1 MATSIHSTITGP
13 GATLADD
20 TPAVIV
26 RQRLESLDVFRGLTI
41 AGMILVNNPGTDSA
55 FYWPLGHADELMSA
69 HPTGWY
75 PGKWWVEANGWTPT
89 DLIFPFFLFI
99 AGASMVLSFAAR
111 RARGDSRRVLM
122 KHVARR
128 SALILLIGYAIR
140 ILPYVDFSH
149 MRYPGVL
156 QRIALVY
163 LCASVITLWT
173 ERRGRVLWIA
183 GLLAGYYAV
192 MRFVPVPG
200 CDHAAWMTQHW
211 GLQQARFWLVGAE
224 HCSLAGWVD
233 RKIMLGHLYRPDF
246 DPEGLLSTFPAIAT
260 TLLGTLT
267 GEFLRGASLQRA
279 KSGLAGDPT
288 TSLSQKLRGLA
299 LAGVAGVAAG
309 YAWHPWFPISK
320 PLWTS
325 SYVLFTAGA
334 ACLLLALCW
343 WLIEIR
349 GRRAWARPFLWLGS
363 NAILAYALSTFV
375 GKLGSI
381 IDVPDGKHA
390 IAVQTWIYNHWFAPL
405 AQARNASL
413 AFALCYVAL
422 WTLVAWA
429 LYRKKI
435 FVKV

>member
-1 MATSIHSTITGP
+1 MATSTDITINRKSTSIGVAP
-13 GATLADD
+13 AT
-20 TPAVIV
+20 IG
-26 RQRLESLDVFRGLTI
+26 RLESLDVFRGLTI
-41 AGMILVNNPGTDSA
+41 AGMILVNDPGSDNS
-55 FYWPLGHADELMSA
+55 YWPLGHADELMTA
-69 HPTGWY
+69 HPSGWY

-99 AGASMVLSFAAR
+99 VGASMVLSFAAR
-111 RARGDSRRVLM
+111 RARGDSRQSLM

-128 SALILLIGYAIR
+128 SALILAIGYAIR
-140 ILPYVDFSH
+140 ILPYFHFAH

-156 QRIALVY
+156 QRIAVVY
-163 LCASVITLWT
+163 LFASVITLWT
-173 ERRGRVLWIA
+173 STRGRILWIA
-183 GLLAGYYAV
+183 ALLAGYYAV

-200 CDHAAWMTQHW
+200 CDHAAWMTQS
-211 GLQQARFWLVGAE
+211 
-224 HCSLAGWVD
+224 CSLAGWLD
-233 RKIMLGHLYRPDF
+233 RKLMLGHLYRRDF

-267 GEFLRGASLQRA
+267 GEFLRGTSPQQA
-279 KSGLAGDPT
+279 KIGLAGGPT
-288 TSLSQKLRGLA
+288 ASLSRKLRGLA

-309 YAWHPWFPISK
+309 YAWHLSFPISK

-343 WLIEIR
+343 WLIDMR
-349 GRRAWARPFLWLGS
+349 GWRLWSRPFLWLGS

-375 GKLGSI
+375 AKLGSI
-381 IDVPDGKHA
+381 IKVSDGLRTTE
-390 IAVQTWIYNHWFAPL
+390 IQTWIFNHWFAPL
-405 AQARNASL
+405 AQPKNASL

-422 WTLVAWA
+422 WTLLAWA

>member
-1 MATSIHSTITGP
+1 MATHTTTNPAPTS
-13 GATLADD
+13 ATD
-20 TPAVIV
+20 TPSTG
-26 RQRLESLDVFRGLTI
+26 RLRLESLDVFRGLTI
-41 AGMILVNNPGTDSA
+41 AGMILVNDPGSDAS
-55 FYWPLGHADELMSA
+55 YWPLNHADELMTS
-69 HPTGWY
+69 HPSGWY

-99 AGASMVLSFAAR
+99 VGASMVLSFAAR
-111 RARGDSRRVLM
+111 QARGDSRPLLM
-122 KHVARR
+122 RHVARR

-140 ILPYVDFSH
+140 ILPLFNFAH

-156 QRIALVY
+156 QRIAVAY
-163 LCASVITLWT
+163 LFASVITLWT
-173 ERRGRVLWIA
+173 STRGRVLWIA

-192 MRFVPVPG
+192 TRFVPVPG
-200 CDHAAWMTQHW
+200 CDHAAWFTQHW
-211 GLQQARFWLVGAE
+211 GSQQAGSWLVGAE
-224 HCSLAGWVD
+224 NCSLAGWLD
-233 RKIMLGHLYRPDF
+233 RKLMLGHLYRRDF

-267 GEFLRGASLQRA
+267 GEFLRGAPPQQA
-279 KSGLAGDPT
+279 KSGLAGDPAA
-288 TSLSQKLRGLA
+288 SLRHKLLGLV
-299 LAGVAGVAAG
+299 LAGIAGVVAG

-343 WLIEIR
+343 WLIEMR
-349 GRRAWARPFLWLGS
+349 GWRLWSRPFLWLGS
-363 NAILAYALSTFV
+363 NAILAYALSTFLA
-375 GKLGSI
+375 KLGSI
-381 IDVPDGKHA
+381 IKVPDGSHTTE
-390 IAVQTWIYNHWFAPL
+390 VQTWIYNHWFAPL
-405 AQARNASL
+405 AQPKNASL

-429 LYRKKI
+429 LHRKKI

>member
-1 MATSIHSTITGP
+1 MATSINTTTAEPKALGVP
-13 GATLADD
+13 PAT
-20 TPAVIV
+20 TV
-26 RQRLESLDVFRGLTI
+26 RPRLESLDVFRGLTI
-41 AGMILVNNPGTDSA
+41 AAMILVNNPGSVA
-55 FYWPLGHADELMSA
+55 YWPLDHADELMTA
-69 HPTGWY
+69 HPSGWY
-75 PGKWWVEANGWTPT
+75 PGKWWVDANGWTPT

-99 AGASMVLSFAAR
+99 VGASMVLSFAAR
-111 RARGDSRRVLM
+111 RARGDSRQTLM

-163 LCASVITLWT
+163 LLAAPIALWT
-173 ERRGRVLWIA
+173 STRGRIILIA

-192 MRFVPVPG
+192 MRFVQVPG
-200 CDHAAWMTQHW
+200 CDPAMWMTQ
-211 GLQQARFWLVGAE
+211 
-224 HCSLAGWVD
+224 HCSLAGFID
-233 RKIMLGHLYRPDF
+233 RKLMFGHLYRRDF
-246 DPEGLLSTFPAIAT
+246 DPEGLLSTLPAIAT
-260 TLLGTLT
+260 ALLGTLI
-267 GEFLRGASLQRA
+267 GEFLRGAA
-279 KSGLAGDPT
+279 T
-288 TSLSQKLRGLA
+288 MSQKLRGL
-299 LAGVAGVAAG
+299 LIAGVGGMAAG

-343 WLIEIR
+343 WLIEMR
-349 GRRAWARPFLWLGS
+349 GWRMWSRPFLWLGS

-381 IDVPDGKHA
+381 IKVPDGGHA
-390 IAVQTWIYNHWFAPL
+390 IAVQTWIYEHWFAPL
-405 AQARNASL
+405 VQEKNASL
-413 AFALCYVAL
+413 AFAICYLAL
-422 WTLVAWA
+422 WTLVAWG

-435 FVKV
+435 FIKV

>member
-1 MATSIHSTITGP
+1 MATSTDSTITK
-13 GATLADD
+13 A
-20 TPAVIV
+20 PAALSRDVSPV
-26 RQRLESLDVFRGLTI
+26 GKPRRLESLDVFRGLTI
-41 AGMILVNNPGTDSA
+41 AGMILVNDPGSDS
-55 FYWPLGHADELMSA
+55 FYWPLGHADELASA

-75 PGKWWVEANGWTPT
+75 AGKAWVEANGWTPT

-99 AGASMVLSFAAR
+99 VGVSMVMSFAAR
-111 RARGDSRRVLM
+111 RERGDSRGTLM

-140 ILPYVDFSH
+140 IQPFFDFSN

-173 ERRGRVLWIA
+173 ATRGRTIWIA

-192 MRFVPVPG
+192 MRLVPVPG
-200 CDHAAWMTQHW
+200 CDHAAWMTQH
-211 GLQQARFWLVGAE
+211 
-224 HCSLAGWVD
+224 CSVAGWLD
-233 RKIMLGHLYRPDF
+233 RTLMHGHLYRRDF
-246 DPEGLLSTFPAIAT
+246 DPEGLLSTLPAIAT
-260 TLLGTLT
+260 TLLGVLC
-267 GEFLRGASLQRA
+267 GEFLRGAS
-279 KSGLAGDPT
+279 
-288 TSLSQKLRGLA
+288 SLLHKLRVLA
-299 LAGVAGVAAG
+299 IAGVVGVVAG

-334 ACLLLALCW
+334 ACLTLALCW

-349 GRRAWARPFLWLGS
+349 GWHAWAKPFLWLGA
-363 NAILAYALSTFV
+363 NAILSYALSTFV
-375 GKLGSI
+375 AKDWTI
-381 IDVPDGKHA
+381 IKVHDGTQA
-390 IAVQTWIYNHWFAPL
+390 IDLQTWIFNHWFAPL
-405 AQARNASL
+405 AQPRNASL
-413 AFALCYVAL
+413 AFALCYVVL

>member
-1 MATSIHSTITGP
+1 MATSVHNSTTDPKILGASPATTG
-13 GATLADD
+13 
-20 TPAVIV
+20 

-41 AGMILVNNPGTDSA
+41 AGMILVNNPGAAS
-55 FYWPLGHADELMSA
+55 YWPLDHADELMTANPS
-69 HPTGWY
+69 GWY
-75 PGKWWVEANGWTPT
+75 PGKWWIDANGWTPT

-99 AGASMVLSFAAR
+99 VGASMVLSFAAR
-111 RARGDSRRVLM
+111 RARGDSRQTLM
-122 KHVARR
+122 QHVARR

-156 QRIALVY
+156 QRIAVVY
-163 LCASVITLWT
+163 LCASVIALWT
-173 ERRGRVLWIA
+173 SSRGRILWIA
-183 GLLAGYYAV
+183 GLLVGYYAL
-192 MRFVPVPG
+192 MRLVPVPG
-200 CDHAAWMTQHW
+200 CDHAAWMTQH
-211 GLQQARFWLVGAE
+211 
-224 HCSLAGWVD
+224 CSLAGFVD
-233 RKIMLGHLYRPDF
+233 RKLMLGHLYRRDF
-246 DPEGLLSTFPAIAT
+246 DPEGLLSTLPAIAT
-260 TLLGTLT
+260 TLLGTLI
-267 GEFLRGASLQRA
+267 GEFLRGAASL
-279 KSGLAGDPT
+279 P
-288 TSLSQKLRGLA
+288 QKLRGLA

-343 WLIEIR
+343 WLIEMR
-349 GRRAWARPFLWLGS
+349 GWHAWSRPFLWLGS

-381 IDVPDGKHA
+381 IKIPDGEQS
-390 IAVQTWIYNHWFAPL
+390 IAVQTWIYEHWFAPL
-405 AQARNASL
+405 AQERNASL
-413 AFALCYVAL
+413 AFAISYLAL
-422 WTLVAWA
+422 WTLVTWG

>member
-1 MATSIHSTITGP
+1 MATSADTAITP
-13 GATLADD
+13 KTTGATPP
-20 TPAVIV
+20 TPV

-41 AGMILVNNPGTDSA
+41 AGMILVNNPGA
-55 FYWPLGHADELMSA
+55 AAYWPLDHADELMTA
-69 HPTGWY
+69 HPSGWY
-75 PGKWWVEANGWTPT
+75 PGKGWVDANGWTPT

-99 AGASMVLSFAAR
+99 VGTSMVLSFAAR
-111 RARGDSRRVLM
+111 RARGDSRQSLM

-163 LCASVITLWT
+163 LFASVITLWT
-173 ERRGRVLWIA
+173 STRGRILWIA

-192 MRFVPVPG
+192 MRFIPVPG
-200 CDHAAWMTQHW
+200 CDHAAWMTQH
-211 GLQQARFWLVGAE
+211 
-224 HCSLAGWVD
+224 CSLAGFID
-233 RKIMLGHLYRPDF
+233 RKLMLGHLYRRDF

-267 GEFLRGASLQRA
+267 GEFLRGA
-279 KSGLAGDPT
+279 
-288 TSLSQKLRGLA
+288 TSLRHKLRGLA

-334 ACLLLALCW
+334 ACLLALCC
-343 WLIEIR
+343 WLIDTR
-349 GRRAWARPFLWLGS
+349 GWRAWSRPFLWLGS

-375 GKLGSI
+375 GKLWSI
-381 IDVPDGKHA
+381 IKVPDGGRS
-390 IAVQTWIYNHWFAPL
+390 IELQGWIYNHCFAPL
-405 AQARNASL
+405 AQEKNASL

-422 WTLVAWA
+422 WTLLAWA

>member
-1 MATSIHSTITGP
+1 MYTRLFTFSLAKHKITFSIPHKMATSIHNTTTKPKS
-13 GATLADD
+13 LAD
-20 TPAVIV
+20 TPTTTG

-41 AGMILVNNPGTDSA
+41 AGMILVNNPGSA
-55 FYWPLGHADELMSA
+55 SYWPLDHADELMTA
-69 HPTGWY
+69 HPSGWY
-75 PGKWWVEANGWTPT
+75 PGKWWVDANGWTPT

-99 AGASMVLSFAAR
+99 VGASMVLSFAAR
-111 RARGDSRRVLM
+111 RARGDSRQTLT

-163 LCASVITLWT
+163 LCASVIALWT
-173 ERRGRVLWIA
+173 STRGRIIWIV

-192 MRFVPVPG
+192 TRFVPVPG
-200 CDHAAWMTQHW
+200 CDHAEWFTQMQTQH
-211 GLQQARFWLVGAE
+211 
-224 HCSLAGWVD
+224 CTLAGFID
-233 RKIMLGHLYRPDF
+233 RKLMFGHLYRRDF

-260 TLLGTLT
+260 TLLGTLA
-267 GEFLRGASLQRA
+267 GEFLRDAASLR
-279 KSGLAGDPT
+279 
-288 TSLSQKLRGLA
+288 QKLRGLGI
-299 LAGVAGVAAG
+299 AGVAGMAAG
-309 YAWHPWFPISK
+309 YTWHPWFPISK

-343 WLIEIR
+343 WLIEMR
-349 GRRAWARPFLWLGS
+349 GWRLWAGPFLWLGS
-363 NAILAYALSTFV
+363 NAILAYALSTFF

-381 IDVPDGKHA
+381 IKVSDGGETIA
-390 IAVQTWIYNHWFAPL
+390 IQTWIYEHWYAPL
-405 AQARNASL
+405 AQEKNASL
-413 AFALCYVAL
+413 AFAICYVAL
-422 WTLVAWA
+422 WTLVAWG

>member
-1 MATSIHSTITGP
+1 MATSTHTTATPQATPIGNPPST
-13 GATLADD
+13 ARL
-20 TPAVIV
+20 
-26 RQRLESLDVFRGLTI
+26 RLESLDVVRGLTI
-41 AGMILVNNPGTDSA
+41 AGMILVNNPGSDTS
-55 FYWPLGHADELMSA
+55 YWPLNHADELMTA
-69 HPTGWY
+69 HPVDWY

-99 AGASMVLSFAAR
+99 VGTSMVLSFASR
-111 RARGDSRRVLM
+111 RARGDSRQSLM
-122 KHVARR
+122 KHAARR

-140 ILPYVDFSH
+140 ILPYFNFAH

-156 QRIALVY
+156 QRIAVVY

-173 ERRGRVLWIA
+173 STRGRILWIA

-192 MRFVPVPG
+192 TRFVPVPG
-200 CDHAAWMTQHW
+200 CDHAAWFMQMQTQ
-211 GLQQARFWLVGAE
+211 
-224 HCSLAGWVD
+224 HCSLAGFID
-233 RKIMLGHLYRPDF
+233 RKLMFGHLYRRDF
-246 DPEGLLSTFPAIAT
+246 DPEGLLSTLPAIAT

-267 GEFLRGASLQRA
+267 GEFLRGA
-279 KSGLAGDPT
+279 
-288 TSLSQKLRGLA
+288 TSLRHKLRGLA

-343 WLIEIR
+343 WLTDMR
-349 GRRAWARPFLWLGS
+349 GWRLWSRPFLWLGS

-375 GKLGSI
+375 GKLWSI
-381 IDVPDGKHA
+381 IKVPDGGHS
-390 IAVQTWIYNHWFAPL
+390 IELQGWIYNHWFAPL
-405 AQARNASL
+405 AQEKNASL

-422 WTLVAWA
+422 WTLVAWG
-429 LYRKKI
+429 LYKKKI

>member
-1 MATSIHSTITGP
+1 MATSTDTTITP
-13 GATLADD
+13 KEALAGAMP
-20 TPAVIV
+20 PAT
-26 RQRLESLDVFRGLTI
+26 RPQRLESLDVFRGLTI
-41 AGMILVNNPGTDSA
+41 AAMILVNDPGSDS
-55 FYWPLGHADELMSA
+55 FYWPLGHADELMTS
-69 HPTGWY
+69 HPSGWY
-75 PGKWWVEANGWTPT
+75 PGKGWVDANGWTPT

-99 AGASMVLSFAAR
+99 VGASMVLSFAAR
-111 RARGDSRRVLM
+111 RARGDSRRSLM
-122 KHVARR
+122 KHAARR

-156 QRIALVY
+156 QRIAIVY
-163 LCASVITLWT
+163 LFASVVTLWT
-173 ERRGRVLWIA
+173 STRGRILWIA

-200 CDHAAWMTQHW
+200 CDHAAWFTQ
-211 GLQQARFWLVGAE
+211 
-224 HCSLAGWVD
+224 HCSLAGWLD
-233 RKIMLGHLYRPDF
+233 RKLMLGHLYRRDF
-246 DPEGLLSTFPAIAT
+246 DPEGLLSTLPAIAT
-260 TLLGTLT
+260 TLLGTLA
-267 GEFLRGASLQRA
+267 GEFLRSTASLRH
-279 KSGLAGDPT
+279 
-288 TSLSQKLRGLA
+288 KLRGLA
-299 LAGVAGVAAG
+299 LAGTAGVASG
-309 YAWHPWFPISK
+309 YAWHPSFPISK

-343 WLIEIR
+343 WLIEMR
-349 GRRAWARPFLWLGS
+349 GWRAWSRPFLWLGS

-381 IDVPDGKHA
+381 IKVSDGGHA
-390 IAVQTWIYNHWFAPL
+390 IEVQAWIYNHWFEPL
-405 AQARNASL
+405 AQPKNASL

-435 FVKV
+435 FIKV